1 MRKFFKVV
9 FIATIFSMAFSSCNK
24 DDENSNVTTIADYQK
39 IENLSVDCST
49 FFIDN
54 IRYENVKVI
63 IYKYNDSYNFGVIDD
78 CHCFYYDSY
87 RNVSKIVSHGGE
99 VYDKESMWIDF
110 WQSDTNQT
118 HKLWLYKDGDK
129 WSGMF
134 TEND

>member
-9 FIATIFSMAFSSCNK
+9 FIATIFSMAFSSCNN
-24 DDENSNVTTIADYQK
+24 DDENSNVTTIADNQK

-87 RNVSKIVSHGGE
+87 RNISKIVSRGGK
-99 VYDKESMWIDF
+99 VYDKECMRFDF
-110 WQSDTNQT
+110 WQSDPIQT

-134 TEND
+134 TENY

>member
-9 FIATIFSMAFSSCNK
+9 FIVTIFSMAFSSCNK
-24 DDENSNVTTIADYQK
+24 DDENNNVTTIADNQK

-49 FFIDN
+49 FFID
-54 IRYENVKVI
+54 
-63 IYKYNDSYNFGVIDD
+63 GD

-134 TEND
+134 IEN